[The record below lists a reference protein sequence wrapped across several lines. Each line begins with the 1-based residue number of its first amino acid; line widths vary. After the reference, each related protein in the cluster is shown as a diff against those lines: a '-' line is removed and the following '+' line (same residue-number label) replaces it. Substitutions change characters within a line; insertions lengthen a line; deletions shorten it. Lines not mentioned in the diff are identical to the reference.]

1 MKTATFIAGSP
12 LVYQAAVAMQD
23 GLKDAILSLALPYG
37 NVRLSGCIDSTED
50 FVNSLSITT
59 SEGWVLLAGEPM
71 YMPAQSYTQPSAGSR
86 KFVVYKQTATTN
98 YPEADSDGITRQMV
112 VNNTAAIKA
121 VATSYTLLTGEAW
134 WSEVV
139 TMPKKLNQL
148 VTSDNLGWWR
158 NVGEY
163 SLITVSGEAYLTEDF
178 TNGDGSAPVI
188 NWRYRKIGD
197 NMQFSGA
204 VLTSEEVTGPT
215 TLHITTLP
223 EGYRPAVRQFFPVS
237 VGNEVNTY
245 TAMLWVLTD
254 GFVGV
259 RVQSG
264 ISLTG
269 MTVYL
274 SNITIPLT

>member
-23 GLKDAILSLALPYG
+23 GLKEAILSLALPYG

-50 FVNSLSITT
+50 FVNALSITT

-71 YMPAQSYTQPSAGSR
+71 YMPAQSYSQPSAGSR

-112 VNNTAAIKA
+112 VNNTAAIKS

-134 WSEVV
+134 WPEVV
-139 TMPKKLNQL
+139 RMPKKLNQI
-148 VTSDNLGWWR
+148 VTAESVEPWKIAN
-158 NVGEY
+158 EY
-163 SLITVSGEAYLTEDF
+163 NILTINTEIYLTEEF
-178 TNGDGSAPVI
+178 TNGDGNFPA
-188 NWRYRKIGD
+188 NAWRYRKVGD
-197 NMQFSGA
+197 NLQFSGA
-204 VLTSEEVTGPT
+204 VSTSEEVTGPK

-223 EGYRPAVRQFFPVS
+223 EGYRPAVRQFFTVS
-237 VGNEVNTY
+237 IANEVNTF
-245 TAMLWVLTD
+245 TAMLWVLSD

-269 MTVYL
+269 MAVHL

>member
-23 GLKDAILSLALPYG
+23 GLKEAILSLAAPFG

-50 FVNSLSITT
+50 FVNALSITT

-134 WSEVV
+134 WPEVV
-139 TMPKKLNQL
+139 RIPKKLNQL
-148 VTSDNLGWWR
+148 VTSDNVEPWKLV
-158 NVGEY
+158 NEY
-163 SLITVSGEAYLTEDF
+163 NLLTLNTEAYLTEDF
-178 TNGDGSAPVI
+178 TNGDGSAPAI
-188 NWRYRKIGD
+188 FWRYRKVGD
-197 NMQFSGA
+197 NLQFTGA
-204 VLTSEEVTGPT
+204 VLTGQEVTGPT
-215 TLHITTLP
+215 ILHITTLP
-223 EGYRPAVRQFFPVS
+223 VGYRPAVRQSSPVLIS
-237 VGNEVNTY
+237 NEVGTF
-245 TAMLWVLTD
+245 TVMLLVLTD
-254 GFVGV
+254 GFVGLV
-259 RVQSG
+259 VQSG
-264 ISLTG
+264 ISSTG
-269 MTVYL
+269 MAVHL